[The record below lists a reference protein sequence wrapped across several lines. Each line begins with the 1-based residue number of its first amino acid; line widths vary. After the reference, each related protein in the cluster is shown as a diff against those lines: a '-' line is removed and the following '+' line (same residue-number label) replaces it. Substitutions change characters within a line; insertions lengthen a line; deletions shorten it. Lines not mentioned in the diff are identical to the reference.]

1 MAVEWTKKALRTI
14 DEIAAYISQD
24 NPARAISF
32 VRELRDKTTKL
43 ETFPGMGRA
52 GEMAAGK
59 LLHGQ
64 DTEGLGLGAPLLR
77 SKSQRWYF
85 YKTPASQPL

>member
-24 NPARAISF
+24 KPARAISF

-52 GEMAAGK
+52 GEMAART
-59 LLHGQ
+59 LPHGQ
-64 DTEGLGLGAPLLR
+64 DTEGAWPWR
-77 SKSQRWYF
+77 PVIAQ
-85 YKTPASQPL
+85 